1 MKLSD
6 KAKSRVHLVYGI
18 VLAAMLVLVGI
29 LFISACYSIY
39 ESGASP
45 FTRESIGEAFS
56 RIAVP
61 TYLTVSLVFIGALI
75 NVIWPVESPRL
86 KGLRTPRVLVDSLAA
101 KVDVAALDSESK
113 TAIEKERKLREV
125 LSGVRAALI
134 AVSSILPLFVL
145 LNPARFPAESGRYNA
160 EILHGMLLYLAFL
173 APVAIFEVVHVIV
186 CDRSFTREHEAL
198 KAAIKTSGI
207 THAAE
212 QEHNCVF
219 CRANEY
225 IAKNSKAV
233 LLGVRIALVGCAVV
247 FIVLGVTNGGM
258 ADVLNKA
265 IKICTEC
272 IGLG

>member
-75 NVIWPVESPRL
+75 NVIWPIESLRL
-86 KGLRTPRVLVDSLAA
+86 KGLRTPRVLVDSLAD
-101 KVDVAALDSESK
+101 KVDVAALDFESK
-113 TAIEKERKLREV
+113 TAIEKERKLRKV
-125 LSGVRAALI
+125 LSGVRAALL

-173 APVAIFEVVHVIV
+173 APLAIFEVVWVILR
-186 CDRSFTREHEAL
+186 DKSYAKENEAL
-198 KAAIKTSGI
+198 KEAVKMLALDSTIGDNQECSVSSLPKCLTYRQIDWIKW
-207 THAAE
+207 
-212 QEHNCVF
+212 
-219 CRANEY
+219 
-225 IAKNSKAV
+225 
-233 LLGVRIALVGCAVV
+233 
-247 FIVLGVTNGGM
+247 
-258 ADVLNKA
+258 D
-265 IKICTEC
+265 
-272 IGLG
+272 